1 MVKEI
6 IELAAMMIETDM
18 VLSNVQLNDYDI
30 RPILERV
37 INAIVLDR

>member
-1 MVKEI
+1 MGNEI
-6 IELAAMMIETDM
+6 VELAALMIETDM

-37 INAIVLDR
+37 INAIVIDR

>member
-1 MVKEI
+1 MGNEI
-6 IELAAMMIETDM
+6 VELAALMIETDM
-18 VLSNVQLNDYDI
+18 VLNNVQLNDYDI

>member
-1 MVKEI
+1 MGNEI
-6 IELAAMMIETDM
+6 VELAALMIEADM

-37 INAIVLDR
+37 INAIVIDR